1 MIRSLILTTALLL
14 SACGI
19 PDSPSSD
26 ISGEENQTLIALI
39 NVTVID
45 GTGAEPVPAQTVLI
59 ADGRIHEVGPAGQVT
74 VPDTALV
81 IDAAG
86 KFVIP
91 GLIDTHVHLATDPS
105 GVDNR
110 EAVESMLALALDR
123 GIVSVR
129 DMAGDARALADL
141 KRDALVFDIHSPDIY
156 YTALMSGPAFFTDPR
171 THSASAGLAAGETP
185 WLRAVTEDT
194 DLLYAIAEAKGTGAT
209 GIKIYAS
216 LGPAE
221 IDRITAEAHQ
231 QNMEVWSHGVIDP
244 AGPRDAVASGVDVL
258 SHISHLRWAAEDS
271 VFSNTDST
279 FWSLPVS
286 DHRITEFLDSVLK
299 AGTMLDPTL
308 LLYKIDPDRPMT
320 ASKHDWVINVTR
332 AAYQAGIVIST
343 GTDTDGEIATLDE
356 IFLMVNEVGM
366 SPLDALTAATLN
378 GAKVIG
384 IENETGSITVG
395 KYADLVLLHED
406 PTVDISNLQSL
417 FMVIKKGRI
426 VVK

>member
-1 MIRSLILTTALLL
+1 
-14 SACGI
+14 
-19 PDSPSSD
+19 
-26 ISGEENQTLIALI
+26 
-39 NVTVID
+39 VTVID
-45 GTGAEPVPAQTVLI
+45 GTGAEPVPAQTVLLT
-59 ADGRIHEVGPAGQVT
+59 DGRIHKIGPAGQVS

-81 IDAAG
+81 IDATG
-86 KFVIP
+86 KFLIP
-91 GLIDTHVHLATDPS
+91 GLVDTHVHLATDPS
-105 GVDNR
+105 GIDNR

-156 YTALMSGPAFFTDPR
+156 YTALMSGPAFFTDLR
-171 THSASAGLAAGETP
+171 THSGSAGLTAGGTP
-185 WLRAVTEDT
+185 WLRAVTQDT

-209 GIKIYAS
+209 GIKIYAN

-221 IDRITAEAHQ
+221 VDRITAEAHQ
-231 QNMEVWSHGVIDP
+231 QNMEVWSHGIIGP
-244 AGPRDAVASGVDVL
+244 AGPRDTVTSGVDVL
-258 SHISHLRWAAEDS
+258 SHIGHLRSVTEDS
-271 VFSNTDST
+271 LFSTPGQRNRWSEDST

-286 DHRITEFLDSVLK
+286 DYRITEFLESVLT

-308 LLYKIDPDRPMT
+308 LIYKINPDRPST
-320 ASKHDWVINVTR
+320 THRHDWVISVTR
-332 AAYQAGIVIST
+332 AAYRAGIIIST
-343 GTDTDGEIATLDE
+343 GTDTHGEIATLDE

-384 IENETGSITVG
+384 IENESGSIAVG
-395 KYADLVLLHED
+395 KYANLVLLDED
-406 PTVDISNLQSL
+406 PIVDISNLRAVS
-417 FMVIKKGRI
+417 MVFKKGRI